1 MIRGD
6 TGEADMGALDQV
18 TAKLGGQKGTDA
30 GVASLQMLVSSSGG
44 LHGLTS
50 KLASSGLG
58 QQVQSWVG
66 HGENQPVSG
75 SQVQQAMDPGQ
86 LNSMAKQAGMT
97 PEETSDHVAQALP
110 DMVDQATPQGQMPA
124 PENDPFTKGM
134 QSVKKMLKL

>member
-1 MIRGD
+1 
-6 TGEADMGALDQV
+6 MGTLDQI
-18 TAKLGGQKGTDA
+18 TAKLGGQQGKDG
-30 GVASLQMLVSSSGG
+30 GVASLQKLVSSSGG

-66 HGENQPVSG
+66 HGDNQPVSG
-75 SQVQQAMDPGQ
+75 SQVQEAMDPGQ
-86 LNSMAKQAGMT
+86 LNVMAKQAGMS

-124 PENDPFTKGM
+124 PENDPFAKGM
-134 QSVKKMLKL
+134 NSIKQMLKL

>member
-1 MIRGD
+1 
-6 TGEADMGALDQV
+6 MGTFDQI
-18 TAKLGGQKGTDA
+18 TAKLGGQQGTDG
-30 GVASLQMLVSSSGG
+30 GVASLQKLVSSSGG

-66 HGENQPVSG
+66 HGENEPVSG

-86 LNSMAKQAGMT
+86 LNAMAKQSGMS

-124 PENDPFTKGM
+124 PENDPFAKGM
-134 QSVKKMLKL
+134 SSIKRMLKL